1 MPVNEITT
9 TVGLSTDT
17 WVKIIL
23 FLVLHGGLILAAAW
37 RMAQQYERR
46 LTILETNQKLL
57 LEIYKQQFGKS
68 AK

>member
-1 MPVNEITT
+1 MPDNDIAT
-9 TVGLSTDT
+9 TVVLSADT

-23 FLVLHGGLILAAAW
+23 FLVLHGGLIIGAAW

-68 AK
+68 TK